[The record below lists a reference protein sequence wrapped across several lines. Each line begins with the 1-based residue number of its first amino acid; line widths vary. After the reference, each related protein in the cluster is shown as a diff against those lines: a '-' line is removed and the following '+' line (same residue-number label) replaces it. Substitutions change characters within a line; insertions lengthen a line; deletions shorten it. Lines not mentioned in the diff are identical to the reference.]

1 MTSKKQECFVYMT
14 LPGQTDQITAGK
26 YVLEKTEQGIDVGH
40 FVYTTITG
48 TKIQYLTQIEV
59 KVT

>member
-26 YVLEKTEQGIDVGH
+26 YVLEKTEQGLSLIH
-40 FVYTTITG
+40 I
-48 TKIQYLTQIEV
+48 
-59 KVT
+59 